1 VSAPATA
8 LVFVVDDDAPVRK
21 SLARLVKAAGY
32 EAETFASVGDFLAR
46 RPYDGP
52 CCLVLDV
59 RMPGLTGLDLQEAL
73 RAAGQRLAI
82 VFITG
87 YRDVPVSV
95 KAMKGGAVDFLT
107 KPVDEGTLLAAIQQA
122 VARTLADR
130 RQQARLREIRSR
142 ITTLTPREAA
152 VFALVVTGMLN
163 KQIAS
168 ELRIAEKTVKVHRAR
183 VMEKMRAGSLAELVQ
198 LAGEGSVI
206 ATGG

>member
-1 VSAPATA
+1 
-8 LVFVVDDDAPVRK
+8 
-21 SLARLVKAAGY
+21 
-32 EAETFASVGDFLAR
+32 
-46 RPYDGP
+46 
-52 CCLVLDV
+52 
-59 RMPGLTGLDLQEAL
+59 MPGLTGLDLQEAL

-87 YRDVPVSV
+87 HRDVPVTV

-107 KPVDEGTLLAAIQQA
+107 KPVDEGTLLGAIQQA

-130 RQQARLREIRSR
+130 RQQARVREIRDR

-163 KQIAS
+163 KQIGS
-168 ELRIAEKTVKVHRAR
+168 ELGIAEKTVKVHRAR
-183 VMEKMRAGSLAELVQ
+183 VMEKMRAGSLAELVR

-206 ATGG
+206 AAGG

>member
-1 VSAPATA
+1 MSPPATA
-8 LVFVVDDDAPVRK
+8 LVFVVDDDASVRK
-21 SLARLVKAAGY
+21 SLARLLKAAGY
-32 EAETFASVGDFLAR
+32 EAETFASVRDFLAR
-46 RPYDGP
+46 RPHDGP

-73 RAAGQRLAI
+73 RAAGQRLSI

-107 KPVDEGTLLAAIQQA
+107 KPVDEETLLGAIQQA

-130 RQQARLREIRSR
+130 RQQARVAEIRSR

-163 KQIAS
+163 KQIGS
-168 ELRIAEKTVKVHRAR
+168 ELGIGEKTVKVHRAR
-183 VMEKMRAGSLAELVQ
+183 VMEKMRAGSLAELVR
-198 LAGEGSVI
+198 LAGEGSVV
-206 ATGG
+206 AAG